1 MDSVQL
7 IIQERAFPS
16 RGRARLNEVYL
27 KQLGIKEG
35 DEVDLF
41 KDASAKP
48 VAVTVFADT
57 LVEEGYIRL
66 STEDIASVG
75 VAPGKTIIVK
85 KRPPL
90 AERVKK
96 GAKDSAE
103 SVRASAKG
111 AADSIKGKA
120 KKAEKDLKE
129 GSSAVKDTLEK
140 GTDQVKKKISEKDL

>member
-7 IIQERAFPS
+7 KIQERAFPS

-27 KQLGIKEG
+27 KQLGISEG

-41 KDASAKP
+41 KDPSAKP

-57 LVEEGYIRL
+57 LVEEGHIRL
-66 STEDIASVG
+66 STEDIASIG
-75 VAPGKTIIVK
+75 VAPGTTITVK

-90 AERVKK
+90 ADRVKK

-103 SVRASAKG
+103 SVRAGAKG
-111 AADSIKGKA
+111 AAETIRGKA
-120 KKAEKDLKE
+120 KGAEKDLQESASTAKE
-129 GSSAVKDTLEK
+129 TLEK
-140 GTDQVKKKISEKDL
+140 SSEALKKKLSEKDL

>member
-1 MDSVQL
+1 M

-27 KQLGIKEG
+27 KQLSIKEG

-75 VAPGKTIIVK
+75 AAPGKAIIVK

-90 AERVKK
+90 TERVKK
-96 GAKDSAE
+96 GAKESAE
-103 SVRASAKG
+103 SVRAGAKG

-120 KKAEKDLKE
+120 KKAEKELKE
-129 GSSAVKDTLEK
+129 GSSAAKDALEK
-140 GTDQVKKKISEKDL
+140 STEQVKKKISEKDL

>member
-1 MDSVQL
+1 MK
-7 IIQERAFPS
+7 IQERAFPS

-27 KQLGIKEG
+27 TQLSIKEG
-35 DEVDLF
+35 EEVDLF
-41 KDASAKP
+41 KDASSKP

-75 VAPGKTIIVK
+75 VAPGKTITVK

-90 AERVKK
+90 ADRVKK

-103 SVRASAKG
+103 SVRAGAKG
-111 AADSIKGKA
+111 AADSIKEKA
-120 KKAEKDLKE
+120 KIAEKNLKE
-129 GSSAVKDTLEK
+129 SSSAAKDTHEK
-140 GTDQVKKKISEKDL
+140 GTEQVKKKISEKDL